1 MSRDRVRPTRD
12 ETRVRL
18 FDAAAEVFA
27 DRGVGAATVE
37 QIASA
42 AGFTR
47 GAFYSNFETKED
59 LLIAMLE
66 DHVQRSITHNLE
78 LLAQYPDTLSFVE
91 AMRDNS
97 GREHDPLH
105 HSPLLQIE
113 LILHVA
119 RTPEHRPAL
128 AERLRTMRTL
138 IGEIVVKTLR
148 AAGVEREI
156 DVQQVGA
163 LLLAIEDGFRLHR
176 LIDPASTPPEAFL
189 DAVRGL
195 QALVLDTRTPSP
207 GKRARR

>member
-1 MSRDRVRPTRD
+1 
-12 ETRVRL
+12 
-18 FDAAAEVFA
+18 
-27 DRGVGAATVE
+27 
-37 QIASA
+37 
-42 AGFTR
+42 
-47 GAFYSNFETKED
+47 
-59 LLIAMLE
+59 
-66 DHVQRSITHNLE
+66 
-78 LLAQYPDTLSFVE
+78 
-91 AMRDNS
+91 
-97 GREHDPLH
+97 
-105 HSPLLQIE
+105 
-113 LILHVA
+113 
-119 RTPEHRPAL
+119 
-128 AERLRTMRTL
+128 MRTL